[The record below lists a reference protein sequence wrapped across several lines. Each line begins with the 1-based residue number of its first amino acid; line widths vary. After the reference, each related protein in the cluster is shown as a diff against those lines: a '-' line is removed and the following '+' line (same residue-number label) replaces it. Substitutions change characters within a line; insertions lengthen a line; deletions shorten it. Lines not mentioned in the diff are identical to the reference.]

1 MKSVAQIIFLLIAVS
16 VSAQQNKYEE
26 WYFNTK
32 DSLRIYVKESL
43 SKSTDTVIVLHGGFG
58 ANHDYMLDATKGL
71 EDQFH
76 FVFYDQRGS
85 LMSQPSAPEK
95 YLTFDKNVGDIETLM
110 KALNIKKAKFLCH
123 SMGTLVGMEFLK
135 QHPEMVKNMVLAG
148 ALTPVAK
155 SAEDVFTKRQNEQVK
170 FLMERKEVKD
180 LLQPYERI
188 QNLPPREA
196 IRKWRIQFAS
206 VNSYQLNKSLQ
217 NFKGG
222 MAYFNQ
228 RVANAMPK
236 TINWNY
242 DFRDAMNKN
251 GKITVI
257 NGEYDFMDFGSKTY
271 SENIKNYPSI
281 ELKVIPNS
289 GHNVWSDEPELFKKE
304 LEKALRK

>member
-1 MKSVAQIIFLLIAVS
+1 MKSLVQIIFLLIAVS

-43 SKSTDTVIVLHGGFG
+43 SNSTDTVIVLHGGFG

-123 SMGTLVGMEFLK
+123 SMGTLVGMEFLN
-135 QHPEMVKNMVLAG
+135 QHPEMVKNMVLVG

-155 SAEDVFTKRQNEQVK
+155 FAEDVFTKRQNEQVK

-180 LLQPYERI
+180 LLQPYEKI

-236 TINWNY
+236 TVKWNY
-242 DFRDAMNKN
+242 DYRDAMNKN

-257 NGEYDFMDFGSKTY
+257 NGEYDFIDFGSKTY
-271 SENIKNYPSI
+271 SGNIKNYPSI

-289 GHNVWSDEPELFKKE
+289 GHNVWSDEPEIFKNE

>member
-1 MKSVAQIIFLLIAVS
+1 MKVIVQIICFFSAAVFS
-16 VSAQQNKYEE
+16 SQQNKYEE

-43 SKSTDTVIVLHGGFG
+43 STSKDMVIVLHGGFG
-58 ANHDYMLDATKGL
+58 ANHDYMLDATNGL
-71 EDQFH
+71 EDRFH

-95 YLTFDKNVGDIETLM
+95 FMTFDKNVGDIETLM

-135 QHPEMVKNMVLAG
+135 QHPEMVKNMVLVG
-148 ALTPVAK
+148 AITPVAK
-155 SAEDVFTKRQNEQVK
+155 SADDVFTKRQNEQVK

-180 LLQPYERI
+180 LLQSYEKI
-188 QNLPPREA
+188 QTPSPRDMT
-196 IRKWRIQFAS
+196 RMWRIQFAS
-206 VNSYQLNKSLQ
+206 VNSYQLTKSLQ

-228 RVANAMPK
+228 KVANVMPK
-236 TINWNY
+236 TVNWNY
-242 DFRDAMNKN
+242 DYREGMSKN

-257 NGEYDFMDFGSKTY
+257 NGGYDFMDFGSTTY

-281 ELKVIPNS
+281 DLKVIPNS
-289 GHNVWSDEPELFKKE
+289 GHNVWSDEPEHFKEE
-304 LEKALRK
+304 LEKALSK

>member
-1 MKSVAQIIFLLIAVS
+1 MKSLVQIIFLLIAVS

-135 QHPEMVKNMVLAG
+135 QHPEMVKNMVLVG

-155 SAEDVFTKRQNEQVK
+155 SAEDVFTKRQNEQIK

-180 LLQPYERI
+180 LLQPYEKI
-188 QNLPPREA
+188 QNLSPREA

-236 TINWNY
+236 TVNWTY
-242 DFRDAMNKN
+242 DYRDAMNKN
-251 GKITVI
+251 GKTTVI
-257 NGEYDFMDFGSKTY
+257 NGEFDFMDFGSKTY
-271 SENIKNYPSI
+271 SENIRNYPSI

-289 GHNVWSDEPELFKKE
+289 GHNVWSDEPELFKNE

>member
-1 MKSVAQIIFLLIAVS
+1 MKFLAPIIFLLIAVS
-16 VSAQQNKYEE
+16 LSAQQNKYEE

-43 SKSTDTVIVLHGGFG
+43 STSKDTVIVLHGGFG
-58 ANHDYMLDATKGL
+58 ANHYYMLDATKGL
-71 EDQFH
+71 EGRFH

-110 KALNIKKAKFLCH
+110 TALNIKKAKFLCH

-135 QHPEMVKNMVLAG
+135 QHPEMVKNMVLVG
-148 ALTPVAK
+148 AMTPVAK
-155 SAEDVFTKRQNEQVK
+155 SVDDVFTKRQTEQVK

-180 LLQPYERI
+180 LLQPYEKK
-188 QNLPPREA
+188 QNLSPREA
-196 IRKWRIQFAS
+196 TRKWKIQFAS

-228 RVANAMPK
+228 KVANVMPK
-236 TINWNY
+236 TVNWNY
-242 DFRDAMNKN
+242 DYLDAMNKN
-251 GKITVI
+251 GKITII

-281 ELKVIPNS
+281 DLKVIPNS
-289 GHNVWSDEPELFKKE
+289 GHNVWSDEPEHFKEE
-304 LEKALRK
+304 LEKALSK